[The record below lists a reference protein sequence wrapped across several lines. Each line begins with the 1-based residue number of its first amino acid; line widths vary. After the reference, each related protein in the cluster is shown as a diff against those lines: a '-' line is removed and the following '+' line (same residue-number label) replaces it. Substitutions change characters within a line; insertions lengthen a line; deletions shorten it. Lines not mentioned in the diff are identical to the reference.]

1 MMEWVLTKPLENIQL
16 LKEFEEKNSIQFP
29 KSYIEVVANNNY
41 GRPRPNI
48 FDTDQTKERIAKALL
63 SFDKNHSENIWDT
76 YDAVVKQ
83 LPADVYPFMI
93 DQFGNYVCFYYD
105 PLLDTPSIIFFDL
118 ERQKVEKVA
127 DTFERFITLF
137 YEL

>member
-1 MMEWVLTKPLENIQL
+1 MMWVLAKPLENMKL

-29 KSYIEVVANNNY
+29 KSYIEVVANYNY
-41 GRPRPNI
+41 GRPRPNT

-63 SFDKNHSENIWDT
+63 SFNKNHLENIWHT
-76 YDAVVKQ
+76 YDAVLKQ
-83 LPADVYPFMI
+83 LPADAYPFMI

-105 PLLDTPSIIFFDL
+105 PLLDSPSIILFDL
-118 ERQKVEKVA
+118 ESQKVEKVA
-127 DTFERFITLF
+127 DTFEQFLTVF